1 MEFLFYTSVERLALL
16 WNRESFLTKND
27 DILQQY
33 KPHRWWSCRFNFHDK
48 HWTAKTFSPFRLN
61 VTCVSSHH
69 FFGNNMSPRKKF
81 GRNQYMYQLYARY
94 HIDYKISARSFFS
107 SFGWFLNK
115 FFGHC
120 VFWLLCSTSIA
131 KKRKNANAFSEW
143 NKRDRA
149 KSWWQQVLCTHIF
162 Y

>member
-94 HIDYKISARSFFS
+94 HIDYKISARSFFFIS
-107 SFGWFLNK
+107 SVDCCWTKILVIVYSDYHVAQALQK
-115 FFGHC
+115 RERMQTFFPM
-120 VFWLLCSTSIA
+120 
-131 KKRKNANAFSEW
+131 KQER
-143 NKRDRA
+143 
-149 KSWWQQVLCTHIF
+149 
-162 Y
+162 